1 MSNLK
6 TQNQNLKLKSNV
18 RYRAFQFSL
27 KIIKFAANLPKKQPF
42 FIITDQF
49 LRCSTSIGAN
59 LIEAKASS
67 SKKDFIHFYEIAL
80 KSANETLYWLYLLR
94 DGNLIEKENVNNLLR
109 EAKEIGDMIGSSLL
123 TMKNKKMN
131 RL

>member
-6 TQNQNLKLKSNV
+6 TQNQNLKLKSNI

-27 KIIKFAANLPKKQPF
+27 TIIKFISDLPKKQPF
-42 FIITDQF
+42 FIINDQL

-80 KSANETLYWLYLLR
+80 KSANETLYWLCLLR
-94 DGNLIEKENVNNLLR
+94 DINLIEKDKVNDLIK
-109 EAKEIGDMIGSSLL
+109 EAKEIANMIGSSLL
-123 TMKNKKMN
+123 TMKNKK
-131 RL
+131 